1 MEGKEWRMQGR
12 KLLYG
17 VAGAALGLLIVLL
30 VLDSAVW
37 ARQRAMNRVI
47 PESDRASQWS
57 LVLEEERRWREGA
70 YIESGPMSPDDWDKT
85 VELANRFVNAR
96 GQKIN
101 YDMTLAALRKAGVTG
116 SREYDE
122 TVDKL
127 IMVDAELN
135 STYKEFWTH
144 VASVRG
150 KSTRKLLDPLPGEE
164 KK

>member
-57 LVLEEERRWREGA
+57 LVLEEERRWREGKTR
-70 YIESGPMSPDDWDKT
+70 IVIVHPDGR
-85 VELANRFVNAR
+85 V
-96 GQKIN
+96 
-101 YDMTLAALRKAGVTG
+101 
-116 SREYDE
+116 
-122 TVDKL
+122 
-127 IMVDAELN
+127 
-135 STYKEFWTH
+135 
-144 VASVRG
+144 SVR
-150 KSTRKLLDPLPGEE
+150 
-164 KK
+164 